1 MAPRRLPSSRTTATV
16 AVMSVREERFQTLS
30 FKTSDGSLA
39 YLDDGAGQTLVL
51 LHGGYLDHTMWDE
64 QVRALAPRYRV
75 IAPDARGHGA
85 SSNATR
91 PFRPADD
98 LAALLRHLDAAP
110 AVLVG
115 LSMGGGTAVDT
126 ALEHPD
132 LVRAV
137 VVGNVGTSEP
147 VFEDPWSREVLAEQ
161 RRALIAGDVEGW
173 LDAFLR
179 FAAGPHRRL
188 DDVDQDVVRR
198 LRAMGRRTLAK
209 HTGDEP
215 NHLVPVPDTW
225 RRAATIDV
233 PVLAING
240 AIDSSD
246 HLAMAERLVRTVPD
260 GRATAIE
267 NTAHYPNME
276 DPAGYNALLAEFLE
290 TLPN

>member
-1 MAPRRLPSSRTTATV
+1 
-16 AVMSVREERFQTLS
+16 MSVREERFQTLS

-39 YLDDGAGQTLVL
+39 YRDDGAGQTLVL

-64 QVRALAPRYRV
+64 QVRAFAPHYRV

-110 AVLVG
+110 AILVG

-161 RRALIAGDVEGW
+161 RRALAAGDVEGW